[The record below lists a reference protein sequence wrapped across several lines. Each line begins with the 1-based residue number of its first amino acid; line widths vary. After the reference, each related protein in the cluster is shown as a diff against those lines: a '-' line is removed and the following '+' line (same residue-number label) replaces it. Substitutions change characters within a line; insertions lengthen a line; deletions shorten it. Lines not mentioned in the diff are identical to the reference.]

1 MAGLNPRRY
10 HPNAG
15 RLVQHHRATLPEPFP
30 LEIALHG
37 PRVPLSPAP
46 VEARGQVLVDAI
58 STVLGSAAEEVLEP
72 YLSEL
77 YDALYSAKRRVVY
90 LESRLRELGI
100 DEIAELRARRRRAKG
115 AP

>member
-1 MAGLNPRRY
+1 MGLNPHRY

-15 RLVQHHRATLPEPFP
+15 RLVQHHRATLQKPFP
-30 LEIALHG
+30 LDIALPG
-37 PRVPLSPAP
+37 PRSPQPPAP
-46 VEARGQVLVDAI
+46 PVEGRGQVVLDAI
-58 STVLGSAAEEVLEP
+58 EEAFGTAAQEVLEP

-77 YDALYSAKRRVVY
+77 YDALYAAKRRVVY